1 MVFPRLEPVA
11 AAVHFRI
18 DGIKR
23 VNMAISWP
31 QIAVN
36 TTVWN
41 PMVVKTEKWTVVD
54 EFAAVPA
61 TGTRTQPRFRNRF
74 PDIVLSKGP
83 QNKPASLSQD
93 LAEEVSFRD
102 PLLVP

>member
-1 MVFPRLEPVA
+1 
-11 AAVHFRI
+11 
-18 DGIKR
+18 
-23 VNMAISWP
+23 MAISWP

-41 PMVVKTEKWTVVD
+41 PMVVKTEKWTVIN

-61 TGTRTQPRFRNRF
+61 TGTRTHPGFRNRF